1 MERNVFFS
9 VKVRNGLLQLF
20 HHVDVTVDG
29 YRRVIY
35 VYCLFHF
42 FYFFVHCTEQGTH
55 FRLFSEYPFQKKFGR
70 DQCKFEHQFL
80 VLLKS
85 QSTEFCDVGVQ
96 FFGSPVLSL
105 AASFGGIP
113 LFWQNASLYSGLFVM
128 PVNGYTHKNGCLTVF
143 QKFCLQNEEQDV
155 HCSLFHTRF
164 LLVVG
169 HVLLC
174 QPERGGR
181 DVFSV
186 FFLFEGYENH
196 RIFPGKPSE

>member
-35 VYCLFHF
+35 VYCLFSF
-42 FYFFVHCTEQGTH
+42 FAISSFIVPS
-55 FRLFSEYPFQKKFGR
+55 RVRISVSFSEYPFQKKFGR

-96 FFGSPVLSL
+96 FFGSLSFPLLHPL
-105 AASFGGIP
+105 AESHCFGRTLRCILAS
-113 LFWQNASLYSGLFVM
+113 S
-128 PVNGYTHKNGCLTVF
+128 
-143 QKFCLQNEEQDV
+143 
-155 HCSLFHTRF
+155 
-164 LLVVG
+164 
-169 HVLLC
+169 
-174 QPERGGR
+174 
-181 DVFSV
+181 
-186 FFLFEGYENH
+186 
-196 RIFPGKPSE
+196 